1 MIEFERFLEP
11 RNRALLLDVIVFFVN
26 LILLTVLAR
35 IFAGVTQDAMTN
47 MQSKSA
53 VFVFF
58 LGLCLLSPVG
68 AILKRRGAHER
79 NPELSADA
87 VGWLWLPYFLSQL
100 MFWIFAGMM
109 YVELLEQ
116 IDGDASASTRLFLP
130 LFIGIPLASGFNT
143 LVFFF
148 YFLKP
153 KREPVF
159 KFLQWPRAESLGDT
173 FLFVNLIGYQVLWLH
188 LMSELLKDH
197 KGLFDRLFTFAFTAA
212 LIYIPPRLFYLVE
225 NRERPRVWWTMLLS
239 NSPIILR
246 LLLWCAADCNG
257 GSAIRLACVSNFCV
271 QSGS

>member
-1 MIEFERFLEP
+1 MIDFKKILEP
-11 RNRALLLDVIVFFVN
+11 KNRVILLDVVVFFVN

-35 IFAGVTQDAMTN
+35 LFAGVTQDAKASVE
-47 MQSKSA
+47 SKS
-53 VFVFF
+53 VIIVFF
-58 LGLCLLSPVG
+58 LGICLLSPLG
-68 AILKRRGAHER
+68 AILKRRGAHRR
-79 NPELSADA
+79 NPGLGAGA

-100 MFWIFAGMM
+100 LFWIFAGVM
-109 YVELLEQ
+109 YAELLEQ
-116 IDGDASASTRLFLP
+116 VSGDSSASARLFLP
-130 LFIGIPLASGFNT
+130 LFIGVPLAAFFNT

-153 KREPVF
+153 KHEPVF
-159 KFLQWPRAESLGDT
+159 KFLGWPQAESLGDT

-225 NRERPRVWWTMLLS
+225 NRERPRVWWMMLLS

-246 LLLWCAADCNG
+246 LLLP
-257 GSAIRLACVSNFCV
+257 
-271 QSGS
+271 